1 MVQHQK
7 TQMFN
12 MNITITQVRQF
23 VFKHV
28 NIHSIIKIKKIITYV
43 SQAVWQIVI
52 IQQIINIE
60 LIILLTYVLNNVKIT
75 QLNIKYHHKHIV
87 LK

>member
-1 MVQHQK
+1 MI
-7 TQMFN
+7 
-12 MNITITQVRQF
+12 ITITQVRQF
-23 VFKHV
+23 VLKHV

-43 SQAVWQIVI
+43 SQVVWQIVI

-60 LIILLTYVLNNVKIT
+60 VIILLTYVLNNVKIT
-75 QLNIKYHHKHIV
+75 QLNTRYHHKHTV